1 MEFQLWNSLYND
13 TAKYGCP
20 GLIMTGNLKAKV
32 EVALRDPKMKF
43 LIVLKV
49 DAVLQYEWKYLQMY
63 DAFPIHL

>member
-1 MEFQLWNSLYND
+1 
-13 TAKYGCP
+13 
-20 GLIMTGNLKAKV
+20 MTGNLKAKV

-63 DAFPIHL
+63 DAFPIHLWGKMFDISQWCLVTTSHL